1 MPDKKHKH
9 DHPPQDQGPQPEGNP
24 VLDKDGKPVL
34 DKEGNP
40 LLLAGKIEIDVYSNL
55 EVTVRNFPTDQRL
68 VMIIMAN
75 AIKTVSEFFLN
86 EGKEFAVKPPLSRSN
101 LVLTKPGMSMEDIL
115 KIAKKN

>member
-1 MPDKKHKH
+1 MPENKPGA
-9 DHPPQDQGPQPEGNP
+9 PPPEGNP

-86 EGKEFAVKPPLSRSN
+86 EGKEFAVKPPARSN
-101 LVLTKPGMSMEDIL
+101 LVLAKPGMSMEEIL
-115 KIAKKN
+115 NIAKKN